1 MHSTVQLLA
10 PIPSISHDGF
20 IFVRKNI
27 VEIMRSA
34 RYNKCVIDFLLQKKG
49 REKPYHQ
56 NRLCRRR
63 RILQPIG
70 WRPVLYIEGTGAI
83 SFWWL
88 FLNLQPPIFLGGF
101 LLTCNGETHYDRA
114 QIYCIW
120 IWHKAGARNIN
131 TASDTRTVAKRFGK
145 TLGNYTPTGSK
156 VWIWRQSYDGG
167 NII

>member
-56 NRLCRRR
+56 NRLCRHYCNQS
-63 RILQPIG
+63 LVWLECPI
-70 WRPVLYIEGTGAI
+70 YI
-83 SFWWL
+83 
-88 FLNLQPPIFLGGF
+88 NK
-101 LLTCNGETHYDRA
+101 DR
-114 QIYCIW
+114 
-120 IWHKAGARNIN
+120 
-131 TASDTRTVAKRFGK
+131 
-145 TLGNYTPTGSK
+145 
-156 VWIWRQSYDGG
+156 
-167 NII
+167 